1 MSTAALRDVSLV
13 LVRHGRT
20 TWVDERRFQGSSDV
34 PLSPMGQR
42 EALAVGDR
50 LADQGSSPAL
60 PLPEGRPRSI
70 RHSPLVR
77 AADTAGAIAEAR
89 GMADA
94 LVTDPDLREVAQ
106 GAWEGLRHDEVRERW
121 PEELAR
127 WRHDPIRHR
136 APGAES
142 LEEASTRAAMALG
155 RILDDLGSGLRPT
168 EDVVQGGVP
177 IPGPAEP
184 PGTGPAPDVD
194 EHDRWAIVVAHDGIL
209 RLLLLHLL
217 ELPLTRYW
225 AFPFAPCGISVVEIR
240 DGRARLRVHNLEAHL
255 AGLQAAGT
263 ATPEAAAGDPP

>member
-1 MSTAALRDVSLV
+1 MNLTDLRDVSLV

-20 TWVDERRFQGSSDV
+20 AWVDEHRFQGSSDV
-34 PLSPMGQR
+34 PLSPMGR
-42 EALAVGDR
+42 LEALAVGHR
-50 LADQGSSPAL
+50 LADQGSPPAL
-60 PLPEGRPRSI
+60 PLPVGPPRVI

-89 GMADA
+89 GMTDA

-142 LEEASTRAAMALG
+142 LEEASTRAAHAL
-155 RILDDLGSGLRPT
+155 RRTLDGLGSGLRPT
-168 EDVVQGGVP
+168 EDVVEGGLP

-184 PGTGPAPDVD
+184 PGTGPAPVVD
-194 EHDRWAIVVAHDGIL
+194 EHDRWTIVVAHDGIL

-225 AFPFAPCGISVVEIR
+225 AFPFAPCAISVVEIR

-255 AGLQAAGT
+255 AGLLAGEV
-263 ATPEAAAGDPP
+263 ATPEAAAGGRP